1 MKDGSTY
8 LLTLLKKSH
17 IIDCRD
23 IFEDVLQSGLH
34 CNDVYEVIVKCR
46 HINTYIET
54 LGKTFYNPICIFTTL
69 MDLTNLI
76 REFLEY
82 LEIERNVS
90 QLTIRNYAHY
100 LKRFQSF
107 LAGSPTPSVKTSV
120 KTVPV
125 SAITQESI
133 RQYRLFL
140 SRYVDSH
147 GISLKRVTQNYHLI
161 ALRSFLKYLLKRD
174 IPVLA
179 PEKIDLPK
187 AESKSIKFLERE
199 QIDRLLNMPEISTQD
214 GFRDKAI
221 LEVLFSTGLRVSEL
235 VALNRDQINFDR
247 KEFGVI
253 GKGRRARVVFLSDS
267 AASWLKR
274 YLDNREDHAL
284 PLFIR
289 YAGKKP
295 DDGQDPGEAMRLTA
309 RSVQRLVEKYVKKA
323 RLPIKITPHGLRH
336 SFATDLLSGG
346 ADLRAIQEMLGHK
359 NVSTTQIYTHI
370 TNPQLKEIHAKFHH
384 KS

>member
-1 MKDGSTY
+1 
-8 LLTLLKKSH
+8 
-17 IIDCRD
+17 
-23 IFEDVLQSGLH
+23 
-34 CNDVYEVIVKCR
+34 
-46 HINTYIET
+46 
-54 LGKTFYNPICIFTTL
+54 
-69 MDLTNLI
+69 MDLAGLI
-76 REFLEY
+76 KDFLEY

-100 LKRFQSF
+100 LERFRGF
-107 LAGSPTPSVKTSV
+107 LAGYSPSPASV
-120 KTVPV
+120 KTVKTV
-125 SAITQESI
+125 IVADITSENI

-140 SRYVDSH
+140 SRYVDAH
-147 GISLKRVTQNYHLI
+147 DISLKRVTQNYHLI

-174 IPVLA
+174 IQVVA

-187 AESKSIKFLERE
+187 AESHSIKFLERD
-199 QIDRLLNMPEISTQD
+199 QVDRLLNMPEISTPD
-214 GFRDKAI
+214 GMRDKAI

-235 VALNRDQINFDR
+235 VGLNRDTINFDR

-267 AASWLKR
+267 AADWLKR
-274 YLDNREDHAL
+274 YMDGREDDA
-284 PLFIR
+284 PALFIR
-289 YAGKKP
+289 YSGKKP
-295 DDGQDPGEAMRLTA
+295 DVGQSEKESLRLSA

-323 RLPIKITPHGLRH
+323 RLPVKITPHGLRH

-370 TNPQLKEIHAKFHH
+370 TNPQLKEIHSKFHH
-384 KS
+384 KTT